1 MSLEKN
7 LRKPM
12 FLLENLTDDINSNK
26 LPTNKQVLRLL
37 FYHTKN
43 MKTTVYD
50 GCKITIEK
58 VKKFWIF
65 AGIFTLD
72 DKQCIKKLQKLH
84 DEYRN
89 VHKNAGVSSNQQK
102 EQEFSIKLES
112 LFDIAHGRVFEMVSN
127 DIKNFLI
134 DQRSERQFHLNFSGS
149 QRGNAIELSGNI
161 NKILVN

>member
-1 MSLEKN
+1 
-7 LRKPM
+7 
-12 FLLENLTDDINSNK
+12 
-26 LPTNKQVLRLL
+26 
-37 FYHTKN
+37 

-72 DKQCIKKLQKLH
+72 DKRCIQKLH

-102 EQEFSIKLES
+102 EQ
-112 LFDIAHGRVFEMVSN
+112 
-127 DIKNFLI
+127 
-134 DQRSERQFHLNFSGS
+134 GS
-149 QRGNAIELSGNI
+149 R
-161 NKILVN
+161 